1 MPSCRKVSPRSRFT
15 ALPGAALA
23 ISPGTIVSQPSAVQQ
38 EQEAGQSLAMHAQ
51 LQEGLTWLAF
61 YCLARGCS
69 GDFARHHSVS
79 ALCSAARTGAGAVTS
94 YACPVAGRSHLARV
108 LLPCPGLLWRFRRHH
123 SVSALCSTART

>member
-38 EQEAGQSLAMHAQ
+38 EQERGQSLAMHAQ
-51 LQEGLTWLAF
+51 LHEGLTSLAF

-79 ALCSAARTGAGAVTS
+79 ALCSTAEQERRQSLAMHAQLQEGLTS
-94 YACPVAGRSHLARV
+94 LAFYSLARG
-108 LLPCPGLLWRFRRHH
+108 CSGDFARHH
-123 SVSALCSTART
+123 SVSALC

>member
-1 MPSCRKVSPRSRFT
+1 MPCWRKFSPRSRFT

-38 EQEAGQSLAMHAQ
+38 EQERGSPLDMHA
-51 LQEGLTWLAF
+51 LLEEVLTSLAF

-79 ALCSAARTGAGAVTS
+79 ALCSTARTGAGLATR
-94 YACPVAGRSHLARV
+94 YACPVGGSSHLARV
-108 LLPCPGLLWRFRRHH
+108 LLPCPGLLWRFRP
-123 SVSALCSTART
+123 AP